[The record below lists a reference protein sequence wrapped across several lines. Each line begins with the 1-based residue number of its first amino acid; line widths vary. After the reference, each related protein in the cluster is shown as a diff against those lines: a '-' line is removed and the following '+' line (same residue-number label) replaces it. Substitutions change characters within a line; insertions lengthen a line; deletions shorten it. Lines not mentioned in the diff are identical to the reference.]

1 MENKKGKM
9 ELTGRIQKTH
19 IVLFINGLTEVHKS
33 FMKQTEQQQQKKTNK
48 KNSFFFPI
56 ETEVGEDMLE

>member
-1 MENKKGKM
+1 M
-9 ELTGRIQKTH
+9 ELIGRIQKTH

-33 FMKQTEQQQQKKTNK
+33 FMKQTEQQQQQKKTNK